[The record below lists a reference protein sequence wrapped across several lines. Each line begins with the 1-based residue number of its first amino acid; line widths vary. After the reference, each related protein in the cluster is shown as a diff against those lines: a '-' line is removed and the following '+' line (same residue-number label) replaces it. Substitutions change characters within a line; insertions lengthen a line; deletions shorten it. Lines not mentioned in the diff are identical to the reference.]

1 MIQISGSTKR
11 LFLFPA
17 NLQKAFAY
25 YSDIP
30 RTIDFLPHISL
41 VRSFAPHQYRLLY
54 TYLESGLYRV
64 KIYCDVLTLLD
75 KKNRFI
81 QIQPLE
87 ENPPVKS
94 ESGLYSMTSQ
104 GHHRSEITFS
114 ELGNQTRIEYNIS
127 MDASLPVPLTLRIV
141 PNALLN
147 NSAQR
152 KLSLHT
158 DEIIDRFIEQSIRAF
173 ILE

>member
-17 NLQKAFAY
+17 SLQKAFAY

-30 RTIDFLPHISL
+30 RSIDFLPHISL
-41 VRSFAPHQYRLLY
+41 VHSFAPGQYRLLY
-54 TYLESGLYRV
+54 TFLESSLYRV
-64 KIYCDVLTLLD
+64 KIYCDVVTVLG
-75 KKNRFI
+75 KNNRYI
-81 QIQPLE
+81 RIQPLK
-87 ENPPVKS
+87 ENPPVNS

-104 GHHRSEITFS
+104 GYYASEITFS
-114 ELGNQTRIEYNIS
+114 ELGDQTSIEYSIS
-127 MDASLPVPLTLRIV
+127 MDARLPVPLSLRIV

-147 NSAQR
+147 ASAQR

-158 DEIIDRFIEQSIRAF
+158 DEIIDRFIKQSIWAF
-173 ILE
+173 TLE